1 MFRDNKSLQERK
13 DEKLFQEELKSRR
26 DDRLAKKEERRNLK
40 KDSWWSRNII
50 AFIITIGVV
59 LLTIFICIYCLRLP
73 DEKEGLDFIGK
84 SLLPLW
90 GTWIGTVLAF
100 YFGKENFESASKS
113 YQETIK
119 SLTTEEK
126 FAKILAKD
134 VMIPYNQIEKLEFEK
149 DMGKKVSEILGL
161 NNFKIYF
168 RYAIFDTNH
177 VLKHLIHKSTIYQYV
192 TEMVE
197 KSKGS
202 KTGLDN
208 TLQEFIDEI
217 SNSPDEKKRKDL
229 LRASSFVSNKATLLD
244 AKAAMDAVTECQNVF
259 ITENGNEAEPV
270 LGLIT
275 NNIILEK
282 ARV

>member
-1 MFRDNKSLQERK
+1 MFCNNKSFQEIK
-13 DEKLFQEELKSRR
+13 EEKLFKEELKSKR
-26 DDRLAKKEERRNLK
+26 DDRLSKKEERRNLK

-59 LLTIFICIYCLRLP
+59 LLTIFICIYCLLIA
-73 DEKEGLDFIGK
+73 DKNEGLDFIGK

-149 DMGKKVSEILGL
+149 DMSKKVSEILGL
-161 NNFKIYF
+161 DNFKIYF

-177 VLKHLIHKSTIYQYV
+177 ILKYLIHKSTIYQYV
-192 TEMVE
+192 TEMV
-197 KSKGS
+197 GDPANG

-217 SNSPDEKKRKDL
+217 SVSPDEKKRKDL
-229 LRASSFVSNKATLLD
+229 IKASSFVSAKATLLD
-244 AKAAMDAVTECQNVF
+244 AKVAMDAVTECQNVF
-259 ITENGNEAEPV
+259 ITENGKEEEPV

-282 ARV
+282 AKV